1 MADNVVK
8 AGIEDVLSSVK
19 RLVSEEGKTGKGA
32 DQGAKARKPG
42 RLVLTD
48 ALRISKPA
56 AAETAPLKL
65 EPEYSAEV
73 SAKPMLLRACDIVR
87 DDAGADQ
94 ETPSEVAMDEQS
106 DDDPTLSL
114 SAKIEAL
121 EAAIARTE
129 DQWEPD
135 GDSDDAYSGTPN
147 QSLSWDT
154 DTAFAEGDG
163 QASLDEQPEDQL
175 PQSDQVASDAEDPDV
190 ETPRQE
196 ELESD
201 EAQPATFIRSAEAV
215 PVTESAEQEAAQ
227 LRELSVDEEALRSM
241 IAEVVRE
248 ELKGALG
255 ERITRNVRKMVRREI
270 YRALAAQELE

>member
-1 MADNVVK
+1 MADNVAK

-19 RLVSEEGKTGKGA
+19 RLVSEEGKAGKGA
-32 DQGAKARKPG
+32 DQSTKARKPG

-56 AAETAPLKL
+56 QAETAPLKL
-65 EPEYSAEV
+65 EPEYSAEI

-94 ETPSEVAMDEQS
+94 EAPSEVAMDEQS
-106 DDDPTLSL
+106 NDPTLSL

-154 DTAFAEGDG
+154 GTAFAEGDEK
-163 QASLDEQPEDQL
+163 ASLDEQPEDV
-175 PQSDQVASDAEDPDV
+175 QSESAQVASDVEDPDV

-196 ELESD
+196 ELEND
-201 EAQPATFIRSAEAV
+201 EAQPAAFIRSAEAV
-215 PVTESAEQEAAQ
+215 PVTESAEQETAQ